1 MIIIAGCLIEKDNSN
16 ILLIKGAPELLL
28 ERCAYIQKGK
38 EIKLMNEPVKKE
50 ILCEIEKYI
59 ENNKIESY
67 HKFEEVNQEFE
78 QIELEVN
85 KYGCKKYI

>member
-1 MIIIAGCLIEKDNSN
+1 MWN
-16 ILLIKGAPELLL
+16 
-28 ERCAYIQKGK
+28 R
-38 EIKLMNEPVKKE
+38 
-50 ILCEIEKYI
+50 KYI

-67 HKFEEVNQEFE
+67 HKLEEVKQEFE